1 MTVDLKPIVDKS
13 RLLFEIPLKPM
24 QGQRFQPTGFP
35 NLGAATFRSAKG
47 DCLLVESAQSMA
59 NRLELTCWDAMKQ
72 EPVAPLSG
80 ISHVRVERQGKFLTD
95 SILEAHR
102 INSPYLLVNN
112 TDKSFFAAIKA
123 EVDGMDE
130 GTIDRKKLAETL
142 LKYDIGSLLH
152 GAFLAKKELVGGR
165 LRVARAISA
174 FIEAE
179 GVRIAASGGVKND
192 AVNPSGEAKDG
203 FGNVP
208 FSRDEFTAE
217 KITLYVNLDLS
228 QIKGYGLGAEAEA
241 LLVLMALYKLR
252 KLVDGDLRLRTAC
265 DLAVTTPTISSSNVS
280 GFSLPEASDLE
291 ASLKVAIAA
300 CKGMMVI
307 TTIQFNDDF
316 KKGKEGKE
324 AVEGPAQEAEV
335 GEPV

>member
-1 MTVDLKPIVDKS
+1 
-13 RLLFEIPLKPM
+13 
-24 QGQRFQPTGFP
+24 
-35 NLGAATFRSAKG
+35 
-47 DCLLVESAQSMA
+47 MA
-59 NRLELTCWDAMKQ
+59 NRLELTCWDALGQ
-72 EPVAPLSG
+72 GPTAPLSG

-123 EVDGMDE
+123 EVGAMDE
-130 GTIDRKKLAETL
+130 GPIDRKKLAETL

-152 GAFLAKKELVGGR
+152 GAFLAKKELAGGR

-217 KITLYVNLDLS
+217 KITLFVNLDLA
-228 QIKGYGLGAEAEA
+228 QIRGYGLGADAETM
-241 LLVLMALYKLR
+241 LVLMSLYKLR

-265 DLAVTTPTISSSNVS
+265 DLAVATPTIASSNVLA
-280 GFSLPEASDLE
+280 FSLPEAQDLE
-291 ASLKVAIAA
+291 ASLKEAIAR
-300 CKGMMVI
+300 CQGMMVT

-316 KKGKEGKE
+316 KKGKEEKE
-324 AVEGPAQEAEV
+324 PSEGAAEEV
-335 GEPV
+335 GAGETA